1 MIRTVICW
9 FYCGLWPD
17 GRFHIMLEVVC
28 GAFMFVR
35 EAAHLLAEGQD
46 VCQQLQRHLFH
57 GNESTKRYRP
67 GTAPLLL
74 LLACP

>member
-1 MIRTVICW
+1 
-9 FYCGLWPD
+9 
-17 GRFHIMLEVVC
+17 
-28 GAFMFVR
+28 MFVR